1 MAYRIKQPKGR
12 KEIEIDVYDFEVITE
27 GGSEI
32 TVNSK
37 SPDIELVKK
46 ELKEQGVFVKKI
58 KYVRKKKGLIWE

>member
-1 MAYRIKQPKGR
+1 MVYKIIQGKRR

-46 ELKEQGVFVKKI
+46 ELKEQGIFVKKI